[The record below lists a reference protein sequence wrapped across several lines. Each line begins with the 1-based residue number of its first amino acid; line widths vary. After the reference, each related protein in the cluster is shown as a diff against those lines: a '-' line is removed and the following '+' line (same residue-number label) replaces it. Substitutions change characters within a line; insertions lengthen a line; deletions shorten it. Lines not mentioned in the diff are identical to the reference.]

1 MIKLTDI
8 WRNMTKTSKIAAML
22 VVITIFGLAVSCNF
36 KSEVRP
42 AARQLIRLVDII
54 HRNFQAKPD
63 FWKLD
68 TNWLVDNNMVPQ
80 EMLKDTQIVNAL
92 GNPVLVGLGIDGQML
107 MPGARSFD
115 IVYKDLSKRE
125 CVALASYNYPQAQ
138 TLGLISLTI
147 VNGAEEKMLVWGE
160 GVGLPLSTEEAAE
173 ICQKRNILIWNFE

>member
-22 VVITIFGLAVSCNF
+22 VVVTIFGLAVSCNF

-92 GNPVLVGLGIDGQML
+92 GKPVLVMRDTTERPEALSAGTVKLVGTDYDKIMGEVSVLLDDVDAYERMSKAVNPYGDGKAC
-107 MPGARSFD
+107 GR
-115 IVYKDLSKRE
+115 IVEFFCL
-125 CVALASYNYPQAQ
+125 
-138 TLGLISLTI
+138 
-147 VNGAEEKMLVWGE
+147 
-160 GVGLPLSTEEAAE
+160 
-173 ICQKRNILIWNFE
+173 